1 MSIKHLTWITDPHL
15 EFCSVHDRM
24 ALYESINK
32 SSGQAVLITGDISA
46 GRHRFGH
53 YCELAREVK
62 KPIYFVLGNHDRYGT
77 TFADAEAVCACAC
90 KENANLL
97 RLDGS
102 QIIFL
107 SELVGLIGV
116 NGWADGLGG
125 LGPETK
131 ARINDFSYIKDF
143 AKLPE
148 NEVFLRMAELA
159 RGYADAVETSLRQ
172 GLEEFK
178 TVIVATHVP
187 PFEAAA
193 WHEGKP
199 TSPDYQ
205 PFFSSPTL
213 GKMIKAVSAE
223 NPKKRI
229 LVLCGHTH
237 EVGVCEEGPIFVAT
251 GAADHGKP
259 RLAATINVDRISQT
273 VLCLSTWSLIAL

>member
-1 MSIKHLTWITDPHL
+1 MSDKHLTWITDPHL
-15 EFCSVHDRM
+15 EFCPVQDRM
-24 ALYESINK
+24 ALYELINK
-32 SSGQAVLITGDISA
+32 SAGQVVLVTGDISA
-46 GRHRFGH
+46 GRHRYGH

-90 KENANLL
+90 KENANFL

-102 QIIFL
+102 QTISL
-107 SELVGLIGV
+107 SESVGLVGV
-116 NGWADGLGG
+116 DGWADGLGG
-125 LGPETK
+125 LGSETK

-143 AKLPE
+143 AKLAE

-159 RGYADAVETSLRQ
+159 RGYADALEPSLRQ

-178 TVIVATHVP
+178 TVIVATHLP

-193 WHEGKP
+193 WHDGKP

-213 GKMIKAVSAE
+213 GKMIKAVSAGY
-223 NPKKRI
+223 PKRRI

-237 EVGVCEEGPIFVAT
+237 EVGVFEEGQVFVAA

-259 RLAATINVDRISQT
+259 RLAATINIDRINQT
-273 VLCLSTWSLIAL
+273 ILWFPPAR